1 MKKILIA
8 GVLVAV
14 FAAGFAGCT
23 DNEEKDTTSAPS
35 TVTTTQAMTDM
46 MGAASTGMSEA
57 GEDLS
62 KGASKVG
69 EDLSKGASKVGDGLD
84 HAATNI
90 SEALS

>member
-69 EDLSKGASKVGDGLD
+69 DGLD